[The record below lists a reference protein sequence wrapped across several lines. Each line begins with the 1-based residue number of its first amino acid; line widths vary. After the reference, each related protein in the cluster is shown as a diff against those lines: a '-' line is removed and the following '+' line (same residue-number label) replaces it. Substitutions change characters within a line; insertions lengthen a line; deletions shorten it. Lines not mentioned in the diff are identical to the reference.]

1 VTSEKLL
8 ASQQGHCSMELQCYL
23 CT

>member
-8 ASQQGHCSMELQCYL
+8 AFQQGHCSMELQCYL